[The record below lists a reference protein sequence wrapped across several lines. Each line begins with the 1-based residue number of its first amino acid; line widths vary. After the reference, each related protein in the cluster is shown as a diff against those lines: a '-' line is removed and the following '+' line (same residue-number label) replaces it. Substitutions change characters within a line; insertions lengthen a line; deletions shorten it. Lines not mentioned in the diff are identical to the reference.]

1 MTTNYQNLPTVQ
13 YQHTEVSMDDVIAYL
28 QSLEFVAEVK
38 RATYIIFRNES
49 ANGTAGINNNF
60 IGLQTDGSRW
70 PDGISAKIIG
80 NVPKTENGTGHLR
93 VFAAF
98 ASWKDSVDI
107 LVNRVIGRGLYIG
120 GLAHPIS
127 NMKINGVEDFATA
140 YDREWVTGK
149 KNAVPPPALIANIK
163 VMYSQA
169 AGHFKA

>member
-120 GLAHPIS
+120 GARSSDLQHEDQRRGGLRDRLRS
-127 NMKINGVEDFATA
+127 GVGHRQKE
-140 YDREWVTGK
+140 RS
-149 KNAVPPPALIANIK
+149 P
-163 VMYSQA
+163 A
-169 AGHFKA
+169 AGVDRQYQGNV